1 MHKLNRGNREK
12 VQQFMSIT
20 GTRVALF
27 LFFYSLV
34 IKIVILKCSE
44 KVAVQALK
52 ASDWHLEGA
61 FDAFYSQPQSR
72 TYTDSRH
79 LEELYNR
86 YKDPYVDMVLV
97 DGITILCNDLQVDP
111 QDIVMLV
118 VSWHMKAATM
128 CEFSKQ
134 EFIGGLQ
141 SLGVDSLDKFREKI
155 PYMRSEL
162 MDEQKFREIYNF
174 AFGWAK
180 EKGQKSLALDTAI
193 GMWQLL
199 FAEKQWPL
207 VDHWC
212 QFLQAQHNKA
222 ISRDTWSQLL
232 EFARTVD
239 PTLSNYDA
247 EGAWPY
253 LIDEF
258 VEYLNENGI
267 MQKGRSTDWS
277 QKR

>member
-1 MHKLNRGNREK
+1 MHKLTRGHRDK
-12 VQQFMSIT
+12 LHQFMAIT
-20 GTRVALF
+20 GT
-27 LFFYSLV
+27 
-34 IKIVILKCSE
+34 SE
-44 KVAVQALK
+44 KVAHQALK

-61 FDAFYSQPQSR
+61 FDVFYSQPQIKAF
-72 TYTDSRH
+72 TDSRH

-86 YKDPYVDMVLV
+86 YKDSYVDMILA
-97 DGITILCNDLQVDP
+97 DGISLLCDDLQVDP

-118 VSWHMKAATM
+118 VSWHMKANTM

-141 SLGVDSLDKFREKI
+141 ALGIDSLERFRERI

-162 MDEQKFREIYNF
+162 KDDQKFREIYNF

-199 FAEKQWPL
+199 FAEKQWLL

-212 QFLQAQHNKA
+212 QFLQVMLLNCLFENDRTSVMWSKA
-222 ISRDTWSQLL
+222 SSCWGS
-232 EFARTVD
+232 A
-239 PTLSNYDA
+239 
-247 EGAWPY
+247 
-253 LIDEF
+253 
-258 VEYLNENGI
+258 
-267 MQKGRSTDWS
+267 
-277 QKR
+277 

>member
-1 MHKLNRGNREK
+1 MILMMKQIEFINTYINNKLGRGNRDK
-12 VQQFMSIT
+12 VQQFMTIT
-20 GTRVALF
+20 GA
-27 LFFYSLV
+27 
-34 IKIVILKCSE
+34 SE
-44 KVAVQALK
+44 KVALQTLK
-52 ASDWHLEGA
+52 ASDWHLDGA
-61 FDAFYSQPQSR
+61 FDIFYSQPKSF
-72 TYTDSRH
+72 TDTRH

-86 YKDPYVDMVLV
+86 YKDPYADMVMA
-97 DGITILCNDLQVDP
+97 DGISTLCNDLQVDP

-134 EFIGGLQ
+134 EFVGGLQ
-141 SLGVDSLDKFREKI
+141 SLGIDSLEKFRERI
-155 PYMRSEL
+155 PFMRSEL
-162 MDEQKFREIYNF
+162 QDDQKFKEIYNF
-174 AFGWAK
+174 AFSWAK

-199 FAEKQWPL
+199 FEEKQWPL

-212 QFLQAQHNKA
+212 QFLQARHNKA

-232 EFARTVD
+232 EFARSVD

-258 VEYLNENGI
+258 VEYLTENGI
-267 MQKGRSTDWS
+267 IQKGRMKEWL
-277 QKR
+277 

>member
-1 MHKLNRGNREK
+1 MHKLNRMHKEK
-12 VQQFMSIT
+12 VQQFIAIT
-20 GTRVALF
+20 GA
-27 LFFYSLV
+27 
-34 IKIVILKCSE
+34 SE
-44 KVAVQALK
+44 KVALQTLK
-52 ASDWHLEGA
+52 NSEWHLEGA
-61 FDAFYSQPQSR
+61 FDIFYSQPQIR
-72 TYTDSRH
+72 TSTDSRN

-86 YKDPYVDMVLV
+86 YKDPYADMIMA
-97 DGITILCNDLQVDP
+97 DGISLLCNDLQVDP
-111 QDIVMLV
+111 ADIVMLV

-134 EFIGGLQ
+134 EFVSGLQ
-141 SLGVDSLDKFREKI
+141 SLGVDSMDKFRERI
-155 PYMRSEL
+155 QFMRNEL
-162 MDEQKFREIYNF
+162 KDEQKFREIYNF

-212 QFLQAQHNKA
+212 QFLQARHNKA

-232 EFARTVD
+232 EFARNVD
-239 PTLSNYDA
+239 PTLANYDA

-258 VEYLNENGI
+258 VEYLVENAVI
-267 MQKGRSTDWS
+267 QKTS
-277 QKR
+277 

>member
-1 MHKLNRGNREK
+1 MNKLGRGQRDK
-12 VQQFMSIT
+12 IQQFMTIT
-20 GTRVALF
+20 GA
-27 LFFYSLV
+27 
-34 IKIVILKCSE
+34 SE
-44 KVAVQALK
+44 KVALQTLK
-52 ASDWHLEGA
+52 TSDWHLEGA
-61 FDAFYSQPQSR
+61 FEIFYSQPQPKSSYID
-72 TYTDSRH
+72 TK
-79 LEELYNR
+79 LIEKLYNK
-86 YKDPYVDMVLV
+86 YKDPYADMIMA
-97 DGITILCNDLQVDP
+97 DGISTLCNDLQVDP

-141 SLGVDSLDKFREKI
+141 SLGVDSLEKFREKI
-155 PYMRSEL
+155 PFMRSEL
-162 MDEQKFREIYNF
+162 KDDQKFKEIYVF

-199 FAEKQWPL
+199 FEVKQWPL
-207 VDHWC
+207 VEHWC
-212 QFLQAQHNKA
+212 QFLQARHNKA

-232 EFARTVD
+232 EFSRNVD
-239 PTLSNYDA
+239 PTISNYDA

-258 VEYLNENGI
+258 VEYLTENDI
-267 MQKGRSTDWS
+267 IQQKPRVLDLLGRI
-277 QKR
+277 

>member
-1 MHKLNRGNREK
+1 MFLSGSIFLDACVNIGSKL
-12 VQQFMSIT
+12 Q
-20 GTRVALF
+20 
-27 LFFYSLV
+27 
-34 IKIVILKCSE
+34 
-44 KVAVQALK
+44 
-52 ASDWHLEGA
+52 
-61 FDAFYSQPQSR
+61 
-72 TYTDSRH
+72 
-79 LEELYNR
+79 
-86 YKDPYVDMVLV
+86 
-97 DGITILCNDLQVDP
+97 
-111 QDIVMLV
+111 LV
-118 VSWHMKAATM
+118 VSWHMKASTM
-128 CEFSKQ
+128 CEYSKE
-134 EFIGGLQ
+134 EFFTGLQ
-141 SLGVDSLDKFREKI
+141 ALGIDSLEKFRERI
-155 PYMRSEL
+155 PFMRSEL
-162 MDEQKFREIYNF
+162 KDEQKFREIYNF

-212 QFLQAQHNKA
+212 QFLQARHNKA

-239 PTLSNYDA
+239 PALLNYDA

-267 MQKGRSTDWS
+267 IQSGQFK
-277 QKR
+277 

>member
-1 MHKLNRGNREK
+1 MNKLGRGNRDK
-12 VQQFMSIT
+12 IQQFMTIT
-20 GTRVALF
+20 GA
-27 LFFYSLV
+27 
-34 IKIVILKCSE
+34 SE
-44 KVAVQALK
+44 KVALQTLK
-52 ASDWHLEGA
+52 TSDWHLDGA
-61 FDAFYSQPQSR
+61 FDIFYSQPVPKSS
-72 TYTDSRH
+72 YTDTKH
-79 LEELYNR
+79 IEKLYNK
-86 YKDPYVDMVLV
+86 YKDPYADMIMA
-97 DGITILCNDLQVDP
+97 DGISNLCNDLQVDP

-134 EFIGGLQ
+134 EFVGGLQ
-141 SLGVDSLDKFREKI
+141 SLGVDSLEKFREKI
-155 PYMRSEL
+155 PLMRSEL
-162 MDEQKFREIYNF
+162 KDDQKFKEIYIF

-199 FAEKQWPL
+199 FEEKQWPL
-207 VDHWC
+207 VEHWC
-212 QFLQAQHNKA
+212 QFLQARHNKA

-232 EFARTVD
+232 EFARIVD

-258 VEYLNENGI
+258 VEYLTENGI
-267 MQKGRSTDWS
+267 IQQKPRVLD
-277 QKR
+277 